1 MEGRVP
7 TFLLN
12 FDGISSAEL
21 SVRLAERGFGVWS
34 GDNYYA
40 LGLHERID
48 WGDALRVGLTHYNTL
63 EEVDRFNEVLAELV
77 SSYRGSPSK
86 ADDA

>member
-1 MEGRVP
+1 
-7 TFLLN
+7 
-12 FDGISSAEL
+12 
-21 SVRLAERGFGVWS
+21 
-34 GDNYYA
+34 
-40 LGLHERID
+40 LHERID